1 VIVNRN
7 LYKALC
13 INNTMGNVIKIGRY
27 FYERIAKDCNG
38 EPKLRDGE
46 EMWNT
51 YWLVCDGEEIEAFRR
66 IKKPNSPK
74 P

>member
-1 VIVNRN
+1 MI
-7 LYKALC
+7 K
-13 INNTMGNVIKIGRY
+13 MGNVIKIGRY

-66 IKKPNSPK
+66 IKKPNSTK